1 MIAFLRL
8 EIILVKF
15 KGLYFCLVFMSS
27 LRPQIRRFV
36 DPSVFQKSFHQ
47 LSRTLLTHLNRP
59 SVAISIRIQTWNSY
73 SSGILRCVQRIE
85 LVGWM
90 RIDGRSV
97 GIGNLVAGRTNIGTR
112 SRGLCRPAN
121 RSHRRIQGRWGRP
134 SLEKSRHAEDSSQT
148 NHHGS
153 YIVDAPLG
161 ETAITLVKSNIPV
174 IYWSDL
180 SV

>member
-1 MIAFLRL
+1 MYVIRRFVFWWFLPFQNRL
-8 EIILVKF
+8 RVR
-15 KGLYFCLVFMSS
+15 FCLVFMSS

-59 SVAISIRIQTWNSY
+59 SVEISIRIQTWNSY

-134 SLEKSRHAEDSSQT
+134 SLEKSGMRRIAHKRT
-148 NHHGS
+148 IMN
-153 YIVDAPLG
+153 P
-161 ETAITLVKSNIPV
+161 TL
-174 IYWSDL
+174 
-180 SV
+180 